1 MIGKAYWAVFK
12 YYDNKLHKAAFKK
25 RPVLI
30 IGQADSNDYIV
41 LPVSRVTRKEHL
53 DKHYDFEMQVVDYP
67 KLHLK
72 ATSYIR
78 THKQTVINA
87 GELSDCI
94 VDFKDAYQ
102 DAYISVMALVE
113 EFQQNLIN
121 KAF

>member
-1 MIGKAYWAVFK
+1 VCSI
-12 YYDNKLHKAAFKK
+12 D
-25 RPVLI
+25 
-30 IGQADSNDYIV
+30 Q
-41 LPVSRVTRKEHL
+41 
-53 DKHYDFEMQVVDYP
+53 HYDFEMQVVDYP
-67 KLHLK
+67 QLCLK

-87 GELSDCI
+87 GEFSDCI
-94 VDFKDAYQ
+94 VDFKEVYQ